1 MSETPVETIEEIK
14 EVKEDAIIE
23 NPYPLRK
30 LSSKDVFIFSTIL
43 KQIGYA
49 ELKEC
54 FHSAEIR
61 KLIAKMPGASAG
73 AIDEKMPGAAK
84 MPGAIDEI
92 GLSIMLDIS
101 TVVISNLA
109 SAEESIYQLL
119 SNLSGKTK
127 AEIANLDAEVFMA
140 MIVDVFKQ
148 DGFRNFFKVVSKLFK

>member
-1 MSETPVETIEEIK
+1 MSETSVETIEEIK
-14 EVKEDAIIE
+14 EVE

-73 AIDEKMPGAAK
+73 AIDE
-84 MPGAIDEI
+84 I

-127 AEIANLDAEVFMA
+127 TEIANLDAEVFMA

>member
-1 MSETPVETIEEIK
+1 MSETSVETIEEIK

-54 FHSAEIR
+54 FHSAEVK
-61 KLIAKMPGASAG
+61 KLIAKMPGASA
-73 AIDEKMPGAAK
+73 
-84 MPGAIDEI
+84 GAIDEI

-127 AEIANLDAEVFMA
+127 TEIANLDAEVFMA

>member
-1 MSETPVETIEEIK
+1 MSETSVETIEEIK

-73 AIDEKMPGAAK
+73 AIN
-84 MPGAIDEI
+84 EI

-101 TVVISNLA
+101 SVVISNLA
-109 SAEESIYQLL
+109 IAEESIYQLL

-127 AEIANLDAEVFMA
+127 TEIANLDAEVFMA

>member
-1 MSETPVETIEEIK
+1 MSETSVETIEEIK

-54 FHSAEIR
+54 FHSAEVK
-61 KLIAKMPGASAG
+61 KLIAKMPGAST
-73 AIDEKMPGAAK
+73 
-84 MPGAIDEI
+84 GAIDEI
-92 GLSIMLDIS
+92 GLSIMLDVS

-127 AEIANLDAEVFMA
+127 TEIANLDAEVFMA
-140 MIVDVFKQ
+140 MIVDVFEQ

>member
-1 MSETPVETIEEIK
+1 MSETSVETIEEIK

-43 KQIGYA
+43 KQIGYS

-54 FHSAEIR
+54 FHSAEVK

-73 AIDEKMPGAAK
+73 AIDE
-84 MPGAIDEI
+84 I
-92 GLSIMLDIS
+92 GLSIVLDIS

-127 AEIANLDAEVFMA
+127 TEIANLDAEVFMA
-140 MIVDVFKQ
+140 MIVDVFKR
-148 DGFRNFFKVVSKLFK
+148 DGFRNLFKVVSKLFK

>member
-1 MSETPVETIEEIK
+1 MSETSVETIEEIK

-43 KQIGYA
+43 KKIGYA

-54 FHSAEIR
+54 FNSAEVM
-61 KLIAKMPGASAG
+61 KLIAKMPGASA
-73 AIDEKMPGAAK
+73 
-84 MPGAIDEI
+84 GAIDEI

-119 SNLSGKTK
+119 SNLSGKTT
-127 AEIANLDAEVFMA
+127 AEIADLDAEVFMA
-140 MIVDVFKQ
+140 MLVDVFKQ

>member
-1 MSETPVETIEEIK
+1 MSETSVETIEEIK

-54 FHSAEIR
+54 FHSAEVK
-61 KLIAKMPGASAG
+61 KLIAKMPGASA
-73 AIDEKMPGAAK
+73 
-84 MPGAIDEI
+84 GAIDEI

>member
-1 MSETPVETIEEIK
+1 MSETSVETIEEIK

-73 AIDEKMPGAAK
+73 AIDE
-84 MPGAIDEI
+84 I

-127 AEIANLDAEVFMA
+127 TEIANLDAEVFMA